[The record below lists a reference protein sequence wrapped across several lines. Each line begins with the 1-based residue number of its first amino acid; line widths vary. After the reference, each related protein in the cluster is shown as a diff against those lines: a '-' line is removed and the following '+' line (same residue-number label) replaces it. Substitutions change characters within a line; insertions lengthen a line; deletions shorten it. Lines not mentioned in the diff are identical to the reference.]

1 MVGESAFITRLSRLL
16 ADGTLEAE
24 ALHARHHEIRELLAR
39 SQRGGPMTRAE
50 LLVLGVNLHAYY
62 TALETLLERIAR
74 HVDGDIPSGPSWHRD
89 LVLQMRLEL
98 PGVRPAVIPST
109 ALIDLDELR
118 KFRHFFRN
126 AYVLDLDPVR
136 TIEHAQR
143 VENTHPPVAA
153 GIATLFQHVEAVIQ
167 SLARQ

>member
-1 MVGESAFITRLSRLL
+1 MIGESAFITRLSRLL
-16 ADGTLEAE
+16 ADGTVEVE
-24 ALHARHHEIRELLAR
+24 ALHARHHEIHELLAR
-39 SQRGGPMTRAE
+39 SQRGDPMTSA
-50 LLVLGVNLHAYY
+50 
-62 TALETLLERIAR
+62 
-74 HVDGDIPSGPSWHRD
+74 
-89 LVLQMRLEL
+89 
-98 PGVRPAVIPST
+98 PST
-109 ALIDLDELR
+109 ALMDLDELR

-126 AYVLDLDPVR
+126 AYVLDSDPVR